1 MTYKLDVY
9 IYLSTNVSQQLSYK
23 SVLMY
28 TSEGLVLNFKQLLK
42 GEMKFMKIPDKNSDT
57 GKL

>member
-9 IYLSTNVSQQLSYK
+9 IYLSANVSQQLSYK
-23 SVLMY
+23 SVLIY

-42 GEMKFMKIPDKNSDT
+42 EEMKFMKISDKHSDT

>member
-9 IYLSTNVSQQLSYK
+9 IYLSANVSQQLSYK
-23 SVLMY
+23 SVLIY

-42 GEMKFMKIPDKNSDT
+42 EEMKFTKVSDKHSDT